1 MRLKK
6 EMIQLIVDKLTS
18 SLLEEEFII
27 FTEGTSELKEIINDI
42 IVEDL
47 MVEDKLDAEVKK
59 IIESH
64 ASEMDSGNV
73 DHRRMFQMIKK
84 KLVRERDL
92 VL

>member
-6 EMIQLIVDKLTS
+6 EMIALVTDKLTS
-18 SLLEEEFII
+18 SLLDEEFII
-27 FTEGTSELKEIINDI
+27 FTEDSSKLKEIISDI
-42 IVEDL
+42 IIEDL
-47 MVEDKLDAEVKK
+47 MVEDKLDDEVKK
-59 IIESH
+59 IIASH
-64 ASEMDSGNV
+64 ANEMNSGNV

>member
-6 EMIQLIVDKLTS
+6 EMIQLITDKLTS
-18 SLLEEEFII
+18 SLLDEEFII
-27 FTEGTSELKEIINDI
+27 FTEDPSELKEIISDI
-42 IVEDL
+42 IIEDL
-47 MVEDKLDAEVKK
+47 MIEDKLDDEVKK
-59 IIESH
+59 IIASH

>member
-84 KLVRERDL
+84 KLVREREL

>member
-6 EMIQLIVDKLTS
+6 EMIQLITDKLTS
-18 SLLEEEFII
+18 SLLDEEFII
-27 FTEGTSELKEIINDI
+27 FTEDTSKLKEIISDI
-42 IVEDL
+42 IIEDL
-47 MVEDKLDAEVKK
+47 MVENKLDDEVKK
-59 IIESH
+59 IIASH

-73 DHRRMFQMIKK
+73 YHRRMFQMIKK

>member
-6 EMIQLIVDKLTS
+6 EMIALITDKLTS
-18 SLLEEEFII
+18 SLLDEEFII
-27 FTEGTSELKEIINDI
+27 FTEDSSKLKEIISNI
-42 IVEDL
+42 IIEDL
-47 MVEDKLDAEVKK
+47 MLEDRLDEEVKK
-59 IIESH
+59 IIASH
-64 ASEMDSGNV
+64 TNEMDSGNV

>member
-27 FTEGTSELKEIINDI
+27 FTEDTSELKEIINDI

>member
-6 EMIQLIVDKLTS
+6 EMIQLLVDKLTS

-27 FTEGTSELKEIINDI
+27 FTEDTSKLKEIINDI

-47 MVEDKLDAEVKK
+47 GIEDKLDEEVNG

-64 ASEMDSGNV
+64 SKEMDSGDV

-84 KLVRERDL
+84 KLIRERNL